1 LRSAVSPDPFELE
14 PSTAFYVPRRATVQA
29 LAGLQTAIEQ
39 DEPLVLLRGPAGI
52 GKTLL
57 LRLLRRRVDGRMRC
71 IDLLASGRDAAALCA
86 AALQALGR
94 EPGSAP
100 AAELARAA
108 SELERQ
114 RAEGSRALRG
124 GILLLI
130 DGGETISGETL
141 RSLLELA
148 LHGTALQVVL
158 AAELSDGGP
167 AWVRSLDPRIALVE
181 LVQPMSVRE
190 TIEYLQARLDLAV
203 ASPELR
209 RRLGWRS
216 WPRLIPAS
224 RGNPALLHHLVHVEL
239 AGDGTVE
246 VPARLVPPAPRRAG
260 FWRWLTLGSS
270 ALLLLAFALFALRA
284 REPAAPL
291 APPPAEPPTASQAPQ
306 RSAGPAAPRPPALP
320 TQESVDLPETA
331 AASSAPAPATPPLP
345 AAEPVPAAP
354 APVDAAPPP
363 APVAPAPAVAPP
375 PARTAA
381 PRPSH
386 PPRAVEPRAI
396 EQPPRPEP
404 VATAPPEVRIPVF
417 VNAVPPARIEI
428 DGRDVGPTPIAGLLV
443 PAGTRRI
450 AALFPDGRR
459 IERSIEVEG
468 AEVYVLFP

>member
-1 LRSAVSPDPFELE
+1 
-14 PSTAFYVPRRATVQA
+14 
-29 LAGLQTAIEQ
+29 LQTAVEQ

-57 LRLLRRRVDGRMRC
+57 LRLLRRRVEGRMRC
-71 IDLLASGRDAAALCA
+71 IDLVASGRDAAALCA

-124 GILLLI
+124 GMLLLI

-167 AWVRSLDPRIALVE
+167 AWVRSPDPRIALVE

-190 TIEYLQARLDLAV
+190 T
-203 ASPELR
+203 ELR
-209 RRLGWRS
+209 RRLGWWS

-246 VPARLVPPAPRRAG
+246 VPARLVPPAPRRAS

-284 REPAAPL
+284 RQPAAPL
-291 APPPAEPPTASQAPQ
+291 APPPVEPPTALQAPA
-306 RSAGPAAPRPPALP
+306 RPAAPPPPARP
-320 TQESVDLPETA
+320 TQESVDPPQE
-331 AASSAPAPATPPLP
+331 APAPAAAPPP

-363 APVAPAPAVAPP
+363 VAVAPAPEPAAAPP

-381 PRPSH
+381 PRPSR

-396 EQPPRPEP
+396 EQAPPPEP
-404 VATAPPEVRIPVF
+404 VAAAPPEIRIPVF
-417 VNAVPPARIEI
+417 VNSVPPARIEI
-428 DGRDVGPTPIAGLLV
+428 DGRDVGPTPIAGLPV

-459 IERSIEVEG
+459 LERSVEVEG